1 MLNSQEL
8 LNISIKGKK
17 DRGNEGRKRG
27 REGGWKVVRGRKE
40 DFLIVSNRGKG
51 MLCKKQLIAFK
62 IKEQKK
68 SEEFVYGRGDKAG
81 FKKGT
86 LGKNKLRTM
95 SI

>member
-1 MLNSQEL
+1 MK
-8 LNISIKGKK
+8 KGS
-17 DRGNEGRKRG
+17 
-27 REGGWKVVRGRKE
+27 EGGWKVVRGRKE

-62 IKEQKK
+62 IKEEKK
-68 SEEFVYGRGDKAG
+68 SEDFVYVRGDKAG